1 MFRLT
6 KRVFV
11 ILRVVWKYHLI
22 SSLLGFYRAFAKGGI
37 PTEPIC
43 APAEGWEE
51 EGERLRL
58 ALTELGPTFIKLG
71 QLLSQRPD
79 IVPPPIIVE
88 LQKLQSGVAP
98 LPFEEIN
105 RSVTFPC
112 ECLDEET
119 GEKYSTCRQLED
131 VFDEIKKEPL
141 ASGSIAQI
149 YRAKLEGNEVV
160 VKVLKPEIE
169 RVIDADLRLLRLM
182 LPVGARLLR
191 VKGFD
196 PELIVDEL
204 SIMLK
209 NEIDMR
215 LEALHIERFQR
226 NFKDWDKVVIPRVY
240 WEFTNNRVIVMDFIK
255 GPTVGSRPPLSDEQ
269 ARYYANLITKAFL
282 QMVYVDGFFHADPH
296 SGNIILLEDGKIA
309 FLDFGAVGRLREEV
323 MLDALEVFY
332 AFFRGDVSKALK
344 GFLRLVNI
352 TEKDI
357 DIDAFY
363 GDLDELVEKFQA
375 GRYEKGQGDNL
386 ARLALKYKLPTPRA
400 FVVLERAILLIEGVC
415 NNLYRYYDIKE
426 AIAEQFSVQELL
438 RQEIK
443 RGMKRLSD
451 ASVKLARN
459 LPDIIDHFSEYRPQS
474 ALEITERHASSGHIA
489 PYVVAAI
496 IASTGLLFPLCASFG
511 SVNVTPQ
518 ANVFVPL
525 GALVLAALVTLFA
538 NPRR

>member
-6 KRVFV
+6 KRVIV
-11 ILRVVWKYHLI
+11 ILKVVWKYHLI
-22 SSLLGFYRAFAKGGI
+22 SSLLGFYRSFAKGGI

-98 LPFEEIN
+98 LPFDEIN

-131 VFDEIKKEPL
+131 VFEEITKEPL

-182 LPVGARLLR
+182 LPVGARVLR

-204 SIMLK
+204 SNMLK
-209 NEIDMR
+209 NEIDLR

-226 NFKDWDKVVIPRVY
+226 NFKNWEKVVIPRVY

-255 GPTVGSRPPLSDEQ
+255 GPTVGSRPQLSDEQ

-296 SGNIILLEDGKIA
+296 SGNIILLPDDEKIA

-323 MLDALEVFY
+323 MLDALDIDSFY
-332 AFFRGDVSKALK
+332 A
-344 GFLRLVNI
+344 
-352 TEKDI
+352 
-357 DIDAFY
+357 
-363 GDLDELVEKFQA
+363 DLDELIEKFQA

-386 ARLALKYKLPTPRA
+386 ARLSLKYNLPAPRA
-400 FVVLERAILLIEGVC
+400 FVVLERAVLLIEGVC

-438 RQEIK
+438 KQEIK

-451 ASVKLARN
+451 ASVQLVRN
-459 LPDIIDHFSEYRPQS
+459 LPDIIDHYSEYRPQS
-474 ALEITERHASSGHIA
+474 ALETTVERHASSSYG
-489 PYVVAAI
+489 PYVVAGI
-496 IASTGLLFPLCASFG
+496 IAGIGLLFPLCSSLG
-511 SVNVTPQ
+511 GLNVTAQ

-525 GALVLAALVTLFA
+525 VALVLAALVTLFA
-538 NPRR
+538 NSRD